1 MIISHKHKFLII
13 AIPKTASNSIRKSLV
28 PLGVIE
34 EKVSPRPVCNDEF
47 KQHGTI
53 SEAIT
58 EFNKRGWDYND
69 YFKYSIV
76 RNPWDRYFS
85 FLTYY
90 KSKLEF
96 YRNDNEPLNEN
107 KERQKMNV
115 VKRFDNK
122 TYKEVLRDLIIN
134 NPSQMSYLIDS
145 NNNIIM
151 DRIGQLENIQNDFND
166 FCQLVN
172 LPKQQ
177 FAHRNKSSNLN
188 INKKDLFTQELI
200 DMVAEKEKWAI
211 NKFNYD
217 FNLH

>member
-1 MIISHKHKFLII
+1 MLISHKNKFIVI
-13 AIPKTASNSIRKSLV
+13 AIPKTASSSIRKALI
-28 PLGVIE
+28 PLFVIDE
-34 EKVSPRPVCNDEF
+34 NVKPRPTCKDEF

-53 SEAIT
+53 NEATI
-58 EFNKRGWDYND
+58 EFNKKKWIIDD

-177 FAHRNKSSNLN
+177 FPHGNKSSNLN

-200 DMVAEKEKWAI
+200 DMVAEKEKWVI
-211 NKFNYD
+211 DEFGYD
-217 FNLH
+217 IDFL

>member
-1 MIISHKHKFLII
+1 
-13 AIPKTASNSIRKSLV
+13 
-28 PLGVIE
+28 
-34 EKVSPRPVCNDEF
+34 
-47 KQHGTI
+47 
-53 SEAIT
+53 
-58 EFNKRGWDYND
+58 
-69 YFKYSIV
+69 
-76 RNPWDRYFS
+76 
-85 FLTYY
+85 
-90 KSKLEF
+90 
-96 YRNDNEPLNEN
+96 
-107 KERQKMNV
+107 MNV

-177 FAHRNKSSNLN
+177 FPHRNKSSNLN